1 MSNRNRT
8 KPKREPPKRFAWLFA
23 YHVFDVVKAREIA
36 ARKPVLTLTTVNIE
50 PLLEDGAADLDLV
63 PFANTRACGIL
74 ARVPFGEGRERYVL
88 IDGYEIAKR
97 CLDKGQPFRL
107 RVLSLCESR
116 LCRLAAE
123 SLGDWPEPEPI

>member
-1 MSNRNRT
+1 MSKRR
-8 KPKREPPKRFAWLFA
+8 KPNREPATRFVWFFA

-63 PFANTRACGIL
+63 PFADCRACAIL

-88 IDGYEIAKR
+88 VDGYEIAKR
-97 CLDKGQPFRL
+97 CLDKGKPLRL
-107 RVLSLCESR
+107 RVLSL
-116 LCRLAAE
+116 AE
-123 SLGDWPEPEPI
+123 SKACRIDPESTGDWH